1 MEKRFD
7 LLLTGGTVVT
17 GEGIRCADVGVR
29 GETIAA
35 VGPNLPREEAGEIV
49 DVAGKYVFPGIID
62 VHVHPVYLDS
72 VEDCSRVAAYGGT
85 TTLLHYAYAR
95 TGDSLL
101 QKVEEMLED
110 GLAHS
115 LLDFGLHGGM
125 FEAPRQLQ
133 DVPRVFEMGVRTFK
147 FFMPYIKQGWTTDD
161 YHLIKAMDM
170 LAGLGGM
177 AMVHAENGGAIDYL
191 EDKYLSPS
199 PSPSRLREGS
209 SLPAPPREREGRS
222 LPVPPRSRGES
233 SLPAPPR
240 ERGGS
245 KGRAFFNLTRPAAM
259 EEEAIFR
266 AIRMAE
272 VTGCPLYIA
281 HNTTRRAIRHIREAQ
296 EAGMMVYAETCPQY
310 LTLTRE
316 IIEERGALAKIG
328 PPIRT
333 AEDRAALWDALAAGV
348 IQVVA
353 TDHAPK
359 HKDINGDFLEQPF
372 GSPQIETLLPLVYD
386 GGVNTGRISVVR
398 LVQVLCE
405 NPARIFG
412 LYPRKGTIGVG
423 SDADLVVFDPTRE
436 FTIRAENQHSHAGYT
451 LYEGRTVLGW
461 PEMSFQ
467 RGQPVLR
474 GGKIVAGPGGAHFL
488 PTLR

>member
-1 MEKRFD
+1 MTKEKFD
-7 LLLTGGTVVT
+7 LLLVGGTVVT
-17 GEGIRCADVGVR
+17 GERMRRADVGVR
-29 GETIAA
+29 GEMIAA
-35 VGPNLPREEAGEIV
+35 VDADLPREGAKEVV
-49 DVAGKYVFPGIID
+49 DVTGKYVFPGIID

-95 TGDSLL
+95 TGDNLV
-101 QKVEEMLED
+101 QKVEEMLGD

-133 DVPRVFEMGVRTFK
+133 DVPTVFEMGIRTFK

-170 LAGLGGM
+170 LAELGGM
-177 AMVHAENGGAIDYL
+177 AMVHAENGGAIDYM
-191 EDKYLSPS
+191 EDKYLMGPDASA
-199 PSPSRLREGS
+199 RY
-209 SLPAPPREREGRS
+209 
-222 LPVPPRSRGES
+222 
-233 SLPAPPR
+233 
-240 ERGGS
+240 
-245 KGRAFFNLTRPAAM
+245 FNTTRPAAL

-272 VTGCPLYIA
+272 VMECPLYIA
-281 HNTTRRAIRHIREAQ
+281 HNTTVRAMRHIREAQ
-296 EAGMMVYAETCPQY
+296 EAGLPVYAETCPQY
-310 LTLTRE
+310 LTLTKD
-316 IIEERGALAKIG
+316 IIEERGSLAKIG

-333 AEDRAALWDALAAGV
+333 AKDRAGLWDALADG
-348 IQVVA
+348 ILQVVS

-359 HKDINGDFLEQPF
+359 EKDIHGDFLEQPF

-386 GGVNTGRISVVR
+386 GGVNTGRISTVR

-412 LYPRKGTIGVG
+412 LYPKKGTIAVG

-436 FTIRAENQHSHAGYT
+436 FTIRAENQHSNAGYT
-451 LYEGRTVLGW
+451 LYEERTVLGW

-467 RGQPVLR
+467 RGRRVLWQ
-474 GGKIVAGPGGAHFL
+474 GEIVAEAGQGQFL
-488 PTLR
+488 PTLESRVEPLTI

>member
-1 MEKRFD
+1 MDKQFD
-7 LLLTGGTVVT
+7 LLLSGGTAVT
-17 GEGIRCADVGVR
+17 GAGIRRADVGVQ
-29 GETIAA
+29 GEVITA
-35 VGPNLPREEAGEIV
+35 VEPDLPREAAHQVV
-49 DVAGKYVFPGIID
+49 DVTGKYVFPGVID

-72 VEDCSRVAAYGGT
+72 VEDCSRIAAYGGT
-85 TTLLHYAYAR
+85 TTLLHFAYAR
-95 TGDSLL
+95 TGDNLL
-101 QKVEEMLED
+101 QKVKEMLED

-115 LLDFGLHGGM
+115 RLDFGLHGGL
-125 FEAPRQLQ
+125 FEAPKQLR
-133 DVPRVFEMGVRTFK
+133 DIPKVFEMGIRTFK

-170 LAGLGGM
+170 LAELGGM
-177 AMVHAENGGAIDYL
+177 AMVHAENGGAIDYM
-191 EDKYLSPS
+191 EDKYLTGPKAS
-199 PSPSRLREGS
+199 
-209 SLPAPPREREGRS
+209 A
-222 LPVPPRSRGES
+222 
-233 SLPAPPR
+233 
-240 ERGGS
+240 
-245 KGRAFFNLTRPAAM
+245 KYFNLTRPAAL
-259 EEEAIFR
+259 EEEAVFR

-272 VTGCPLYIA
+272 VTRCPLYIV
-281 HNTTRRAIRHIREAQ
+281 HNSTARAMRHIREAQ
-296 EAGMMVYAETCPQY
+296 EAGLSVYAETCPQY
-310 LTLTRE
+310 LTLTQE

-333 AEDRAALWDALAAGV
+333 AEDRSALWDALAEGV

-359 HKDINGDFLEQPF
+359 HKDVHGDFLKQPF

-412 LYPRKGTIGVG
+412 LHPKKGTIAVG
-423 SDADLVVFDPTRE
+423 SDADLVVFDPNRE
-436 FTIRAENQHSHAGYT
+436 FTIRAENQHSNAGYT

-467 RGQPVLR
+467 RGRRVLWR
-474 GGKIVAGPGGAHFL
+474 GEIVAEPGQGQFL
-488 PTLR
+488 PTLESQTSPLPIR